1 MSAATPEELR
11 RLGPQL
17 CECCERE
24 LQVDRITWLELDQR
38 DGRYVD
44 PKKVTVPEDES
55 QGAFPFG
62 STCARNVLKNGGRI
76 S

>member
-1 MSAATPEELR
+1 MSVPTPEDLR

-38 DGRYVD
+38 TDSYVD

-62 STCARNVLKNGGRI
+62 STCARKVLKAGGRI
-76 S
+76 T